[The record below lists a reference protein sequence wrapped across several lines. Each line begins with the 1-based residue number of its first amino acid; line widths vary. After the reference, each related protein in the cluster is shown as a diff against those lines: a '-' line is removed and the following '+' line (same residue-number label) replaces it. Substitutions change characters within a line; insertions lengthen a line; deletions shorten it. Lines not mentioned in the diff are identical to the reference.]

1 MHATLLALT
10 TPSCAQPPSWNLVLG
25 NFHRFSNVISIKYSN
40 VLLKCKTQLT
50 EIKISRK
57 GEEEEWEWQRE
68 SGMRGVAGSVFNP
81 YRVVSP
87 AQTSAHLGPHPSLC
101 CCYCCCQASRNRL
114 NPRST
119 ARCLASIF
127 NHFVTPLAEWQASS
141 FRPRR
146 RLILIQ
152 SAHCQT
158 LFSKRSRVSACPH
171 PWLGDPNP
179 FSGKCKCKSD
189 TFWDPKWKFR
199 TKNVTLGALFF
210 AAYWKAK
217 FIFD

>member
-1 MHATLLALT
+1 MTKQKLLKVTLETSVADACNPFGTYHPKLRST
-10 TPSCAQPPSWNLVLG
+10 PSWNLVLG

-57 GEEEEWEWQRE
+57 GKSE
-68 SGMRGVAGSVFNP
+68 SGREWVEGCTVFNP
-81 YRVVSP
+81 YRFVSP

-101 CCYCCCQASRNRL
+101 CCCQASRNRL

-146 RLILIQ
+146 RRLILIQ

-158 LFSKRSRVSACPH
+158 LFSKRSRVLLAGRP
-171 PWLGDPNP
+171 
-179 FSGKCKCKSD
+179 
-189 TFWDPKWKFR
+189 
-199 TKNVTLGALFF
+199 
-210 AAYWKAK
+210 
-217 FIFD
+217 